1 MRSKWAEPVFLNQ
14 HSRTYFRYNLPGPRT
29 PLPKLLIRNA
39 RVARPDGSIF
49 EGDVLCSNRL
59 IERIAPHIGSPA
71 DETLNAGGMLLLPGV
86 IDPQV
91 HFREPGKEY
100 KEDLGSG
107 SRAAVKGG
115 VTSFLEMP
123 NTSPPTTSQA
133 ALNDKLKRAAEKSVA
148 NYGFFIGATPDN
160 LDEIN
165 SASPACGIKIF
176 MGASTGDLLVDRAE
190 DLERIFANGE
200 RLIAVHAED
209 EARIRARREQFKNR
223 HDVAVHSEIRDNQC
237 ALSATE
243 LALSLSKK
251 YRRRLHVLHLSTH
264 EEVELLRRDKPA
276 WVTAEVIP
284 NHLLLNVADYA
295 RLGALVQMNPPIRRP
310 EDNAALWAGLHDGA
324 IDFVATDHAPH
335 TLEEK
340 HKPYPES
347 PAGMPGV
354 ETSLPLMLTEMKAG
368 RCTLAEIQKW
378 MCHGPASA
386 YGIRSKGMIL
396 EGWDADLTLVDLEHA
411 RPVRNEEMFTRV
423 RWSPFHGRELYG
435 WPLYTIVGGQIAYD
449 RGKIREGVHG
459 HALQFS

>member
-1 MRSKWAEPVFLNQ
+1 M
-14 HSRTYFRYNLPGPRT
+14 
-29 PLPKLLIRNA
+29 PKILIRNA
-39 RVARPDGSIF
+39 RIARPDGSVF
-49 EGDVLCSNRL
+49 EGDLLCHDGV
-59 IERIAPHIGSPA
+59 IERIAPQISSAA
-71 DETLNAGGMLLLPGV
+71 DETLNAAGMLLLPGV

-123 NTSPPTTSQA
+123 NTSPPTIDQA
-133 ALNDKLKRAAEKSVA
+133 ALDDKLRRAAEKCVA

-165 SASPACGIKIF
+165 RATPACGIKIF
-176 MGASTGDLLVDRAE
+176 MGASTGDLLVDKAE

-209 EARIRARREQFKNR
+209 EARIRARREQFRNR
-223 HDVAVHSEIRDNQC
+223 HDVAVHSEIRDNRC
-237 ALSATE
+237 ALQATE
-243 LALSLSKK
+243 LALTLSKK
-251 YRRRLHVLHLSTH
+251 YRRRLHILHLSTH

-276 WVTAEVIP
+276 WVTAEVVP
-284 NHLLLNVADYA
+284 NHLLLNVDDYA
-295 RLGALVQMNPPIRRP
+295 RLGTRVQMNPPIRRP
-310 EDNAALWAGLHDGA
+310 EDNAALWAGLRDGV
-324 IDFVATDHAPH
+324 IDFIATDHAPH

-340 HKPYPES
+340 RKPYPES

-354 ETSLPLMLTEMKAG
+354 ETSLPLLLTEMKAG

-386 YGIRSKGMIL
+386 YGIRNKGKII
-396 EGWDADLTLVDLEHA
+396 EGWDADLTLVDIDQA
-411 RPVRNEEMFTRV
+411 RPVRDAEMFTRV
-423 RWSPFHGRELYG
+423 RWSPFDGRDLYG
-435 WPLYTIVGGQIAYD
+435 WPVYTIVGGQIAYD
-449 RGKIREGVHG
+449 RGKIRENVRGRP
-459 HALQFS
+459 LSFT

>member
-1 MRSKWAEPVFLNQ
+1 
-14 HSRTYFRYNLPGPRT
+14 
-29 PLPKLLIRNA
+29 LPKLLIRNA
-39 RVARPDGSIF
+39 RLARPDGSII
-49 EGDVLCSNRL
+49 EGDLLCHDGV
-59 IERIAPHIGSPA
+59 IERIAPQISSAAG
-71 DETLNAGGMLLLPGV
+71 ETLEAGGNLLLPGV

-91 HFREPGKEY
+91 HFREPGREY

-123 NTSPPTTSQA
+123 NTDPSTSNQA
-133 ALNDKLKRAAEKSVA
+133 ALDDKLRRAAEKCVA

-160 LDEIN
+160 LDDIN
-165 SASPACGIKIF
+165 HAGPACGIKIF
-176 MGASTGDLLVDRAE
+176 MGASTGSLLVDKAE
-190 DLERIFANGE
+190 DLERIFANGS

-209 EARIRARREQFKNR
+209 EARIRARREQFKGR
-223 HDVAVHSEIRDNQC
+223 SDVAVHSDIRDNRS
-237 ALSATE
+237 ALLATE
-243 LALSLSKK
+243 LALALSRK
-251 YRRRLHVLHLSTH
+251 YRRRLHILHLSTH

-284 NHLLLNVADYA
+284 NHLLLNVNDYT

-310 EDNAALWAGLHDGA
+310 EDNAALWAGLHNGA
-324 IDFVATDHAPH
+324 IDFIATDHAPH

-340 HKPYPES
+340 RKPYPQS

-378 MCHGPASA
+378 MCHGPAEA
-386 YGIRSKGMIL
+386 YGIRNKGKIL
-396 EGWDADLTLVDLEHA
+396 EGWDADLTLVDMEHT

-423 RWSPFHGRELYG
+423 RWSPFDGRELTG
-435 WPLYTIVGGQIAYD
+435 WPIYTIVGGQVAFD
-449 RGKIREGVHG
+449 RGKIRDGVHG
-459 HALQFS
+459 RPLSFT

>member
-1 MRSKWAEPVFLNQ
+1 MP
-14 HSRTYFRYNLPGPRT
+14 T
-29 PLPKLLIRNA
+29 LLIRNA
-39 RVARPDGSIF
+39 RLARPDGSII
-49 EGDVLCSNRL
+49 EGDLLCHDGV
-59 IERIAPHIGSPA
+59 IERIAAQITAPA
-71 DETLNAGGMLLLPGV
+71 DETLDAGGNLLLPGV

-91 HFREPGKEY
+91 HFREPGREY

-123 NTSPPTTSQA
+123 NTDPSTSNQA
-133 ALNDKLKRAAEKSVA
+133 ALDDKLRRAAEKCVA

-165 SASPACGIKIF
+165 HAGPACGIKIF
-176 MGASTGDLLVDRAE
+176 MGASTGSLLVDKAE
-190 DLERIFANGE
+190 DLERIFANGS

-209 EARIRARREQFKNR
+209 EARIRARREQFKGR
-223 HDVAVHSEIRDNQC
+223 TDVAVHSDIRDNRS
-237 ALSATE
+237 ALLATE
-243 LALSLSKK
+243 LALSLSRK
-251 YRRRLHVLHLSTH
+251 YRRRLHILHLSTH

-284 NHLLLNVADYA
+284 NHLLLNVNDYA

-324 IDFVATDHAPH
+324 IDFIATDHAPH

-340 HKPYPES
+340 RKPYPQS

-378 MCHGPASA
+378 MCHGPAEA
-386 YGIRSKGMIL
+386 YGIRNKGKIL
-396 EGWDADLTLVDLEHA
+396 EGWDADLTLVDMEHV

-423 RWSPFHGRELYG
+423 RWSPFSGRELTG
-435 WPLYTIVGGQIAYD
+435 WPIYTIVGGQVAFD
-449 RGKIREGVHG
+449 RGKIRDGVHG
-459 HALQFS
+459 RPLSFA